1 MAKPPAQTDVEDLSR
16 LSYEAAA
23 QRLEEIVERM
33 ESGDV
38 PLAELLQRY
47 EEGSR
52 LLGVCENHLKAA
64 ELKIEQLK
72 RRKDGSLTTETFSLA
87 ESTQG

>member
-1 MAKPPAQTDVEDLSR
+1 MATTPAQTDAEDFSR
-16 LSYEAAA
+16 LPYEAAA
-23 QRLEEIVERM
+23 QRLEDIVERM
-33 ESGDV
+33 ESGDI

-72 RRKDGSLTTETFSLA
+72 RRKDGSLTTEPFTLA
-87 ESTQG
+87 EPNLG